1 MDLKTLEYLEER
13 AKKGRELVE
22 RIERLNKFIEQV
34 KGKSFHCIKLAIDSS
49 SIEMTGFGSKRVE
62 LNYGSV
68 AEAHMLNAFI
78 DVTNAEIK
86 IYEKELD
93 EL

>member
-1 MDLKTLEYLEER
+1 MDRKTLEYLEER
-13 AKKGRELVE
+13 SKKGRELVE
-22 RIERLNKFIEQV
+22 RIERLNKFLEQV

-49 SIEMTGFGSKRVE
+49 SIEMTGFGTKQVE
-62 LNYGSV
+62 LNYAAV

-86 IYEKELD
+86 IHEKELD